1 MNILKTN
8 VKDPYKLYALTNG
21 NDSTK
26 LSAMAT
32 GTEFKVV
39 DYCHFEQVMRN
50 TGEIKEMLSIVVEE
64 QGSNGELI
72 QYTTNSQTFIETFLD
87 ICNLFEQNN
96 QAMSEMPLKLDRGTS
111 NKGRTFML
119 CKLCIY

>member
-8 VKDPYKLYALTNG
+8 VKDPYKLYTLTSSN
-21 NDSTK
+21 NSTK
-26 LSAMAT
+26 LSTMAT
-32 GTEFKVV
+32 GTEFKVI
-39 DYCHFEQVMRN
+39 DFCHFEQVMRN
-50 TGEIKEMLSIVVEE
+50 TGEIKEMLTIIIEE
-64 QGSNGELI
+64 KGNEDFI
-72 QYTTNSQTFIETFLD
+72 TQYTTNSQTFIETFLD

-119 CKLCIY
+119 CKLCAY